1 MLIEG
6 GAQILHFL
14 RSFLFKII
22 SDLKNFPGY
31 VFWLQKLKYDIEIA
45 LKPTGIKLY
54 ANPIKIYHVVYV
66 CEKKDVAL

>member
-6 GAQILHFL
+6 GGQILHFL

-31 VFWLQKLKYDIEIA
+31 VFWLQELKYDIKIA
-45 LKPTGIKLY
+45 LKPTGIKL
-54 ANPIKIYHVVYV
+54 
-66 CEKKDVAL
+66 